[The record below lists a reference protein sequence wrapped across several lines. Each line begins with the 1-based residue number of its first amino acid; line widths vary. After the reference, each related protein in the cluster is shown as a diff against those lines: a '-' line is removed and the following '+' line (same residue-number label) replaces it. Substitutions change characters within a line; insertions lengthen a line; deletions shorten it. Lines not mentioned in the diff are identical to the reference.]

1 MTIVC
6 EPSAEQAASLACH
19 ILGSVLPVTGISE
32 VSDALTANPGETVI
46 VLGAGVELGQAL
58 DFTAWL
64 RRQRPSVGVIL
75 LRKSLQVQD
84 MAAAMRAGVREV
96 LPATDSAALSEA
108 CQRYQ
113 QVFGFPPSAPSVPTP
128 RGHVI
133 TVFSAKG
140 GCGKTTLAT
149 NLAVTLNGMGQ
160 RVCLI
165 DLDLA
170 FGDIAITLGLTPTR
184 TLVDT
189 LDLGETMDESKATT
203 LLTPYR
209 PNLDCVLAPVAPGD
223 AERIPVTSTAAL
235 IDVLSS
241 MYDYVLIDTP
251 AQITEHVL
259 AALDASHQHILLTT
273 PEVPALKNMRLTLD
287 MLDLLSYDRRNRTI
301 VLNRSDAQVGLS
313 EADIE
318 RVMKTSVAG
327 HIPSSREVPI
337 SINRGEPI
345 AAKSPDHPVSVAI
358 RQFVAAY
365 VHQAAVGSPPH
376 RAGRSGLRLRRRSS

>member
-1 MTIVC
+1 
-6 EPSAEQAASLACH
+6 
-19 ILGSVLPVTGISE
+19 
-32 VSDALTANPGETVI
+32 
-46 VLGAGVELGQAL
+46 
-58 DFTAWL
+58 
-64 RRQRPSVGVIL
+64 
-75 LRKSLQVQD
+75 
-84 MAAAMRAGVREV
+84 
-96 LPATDSAALSEA
+96 
-108 CQRYQ
+108 
-113 QVFGFPPSAPSVPTP
+113 
-128 RGHVI
+128 
-133 TVFSAKG
+133 
-140 GCGKTTLAT
+140 
-149 NLAVTLNGMGQ
+149 MGQ

-170 FGDIAITLGLTPTR
+170 FGDVAITLGLTPTR
-184 TLVDT
+184 TLVDM
-189 LDLGETMDESKATT
+189 LNLGEAMDESKVRT

-241 MYDYVLIDTP
+241 MYDYVLLDTP

-287 MLDLLSYDRRNRTI
+287 MLDLLSYDRSNRAI

-358 RQFVAAY
+358 RQFVATY
-365 VHQAAVGSPPH
+365 VHQAPVGSAPH
-376 RAGRSGLRLRRRSS
+376 RSGRSGLRLRRRSS